1 MDKKITISPVTRIE
15 GHARVTIH
23 LNDDGSVEKA
33 FLHIDQFR
41 GFEKFSEGRVFSE
54 MPIITPRICGICPVS
69 HHLASAKACDEILG
83 VEIPRT
89 AALLRE
95 LMHMGQIIQS
105 HSMHFFELAGPD
117 LLFGFDADPKE
128 RNVAHL
134 IETNPELALKA
145 VKLRKYGQHIIELVG
160 GRRIHPT
167 FAVAGGVNAPL
178 SPQAKDE
185 ILKDIDEMFS
195 YTRDGINIALDWIE
209 KNKEFVNQFASFPS
223 GYMGLVKDD
232 GSLELYDGKI
242 RFDDSFGEV
251 VKEFDG
257 DLYLKYI
264 GERTEDW
271 SYLKF
276 PYFKP
281 LGYPE
286 GAYRVGPLARL
297 NVADSISTP
306 EANKEFENFKK
317 TGNGLPVEGSLYYH
331 YARLIEVIYALER
344 TREIL
349 EDKDI
354 LSKDIL
360 VVAPPKNPEGV
371 GVIEAPRGTL
381 IHHYWVDEKGTIE
394 KVNLIVATGHNNWAM
409 SKGVE
414 SVAKAFVD
422 GKNLKEGML
431 NKVEGVIRCYDP
443 CLSCSTHAIGE
454 MPLVVELYD
463 STGNLIDVKQRE

>member
-1 MDKKITISPVTRIE
+1 
-15 GHARVTIH
+15 
-23 LNDDGSVEKA
+23 
-33 FLHIDQFR
+33 
-41 GFEKFSEGRVFSE
+41 
-54 MPIITPRICGICPVS
+54 
-69 HHLASAKACDEILG
+69 
-83 VEIPRT
+83 
-89 AALLRE
+89 
-95 LMHMGQIIQS
+95 
-105 HSMHFFELAGPD
+105 
-117 LLFGFDADPKE
+117 
-128 RNVAHL
+128 
-134 IETNPELALKA
+134 

-178 SPQAKDE
+178 SSQAKDE

-209 KNKEFVNQFASFPS
+209 KNKEFVSQFASFPS

-306 EANKEFENFKK
+306 GANKEFE
-317 TGNGLPVEGSLYYH
+317 
-331 YARLIEVIYALER
+331 I
-344 TREIL
+344 
-349 EDKDI
+349 
-354 LSKDIL
+354 SKDRKWFACRRVSIL
-360 VVAPPKNPEGV
+360 
-371 GVIEAPRGTL
+371 
-381 IHHYWVDEKGTIE
+381 
-394 KVNLIVATGHNNWAM
+394 
-409 SKGVE
+409 
-414 SVAKAFVD
+414 
-422 GKNLKEGML
+422 
-431 NKVEGVIRCYDP
+431 
-443 CLSCSTHAIGE
+443 
-454 MPLVVELYD
+454 PLCKTYRSDLC
-463 STGNLIDVKQRE
+463 T